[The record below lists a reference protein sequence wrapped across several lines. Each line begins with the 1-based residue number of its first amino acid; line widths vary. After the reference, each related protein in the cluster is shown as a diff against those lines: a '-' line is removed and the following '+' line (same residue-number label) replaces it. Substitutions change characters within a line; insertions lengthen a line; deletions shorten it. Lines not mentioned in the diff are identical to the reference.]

1 MRVVK
6 RKKERK
12 IKGERKRQQRE
23 REMWGGRTNQKN
35 VDIKIQYQKN
45 LENKVAHTVTDRIAS
60 RAISAALLV
69 FFHRSG
75 VQPNAGRM

>member
-1 MRVVK
+1 M
-6 RKKERK
+6 KERK
-12 IKGERKRQQRE
+12 IKGDRKRQQRE
-23 REMWGGRTNQKN
+23 RDEGGERPNQKN
-35 VDIKIQYQKN
+35 VNIKIQYQQI
-45 LENKVAHTVTDRIAS
+45 LENKVAHTVADRIAS